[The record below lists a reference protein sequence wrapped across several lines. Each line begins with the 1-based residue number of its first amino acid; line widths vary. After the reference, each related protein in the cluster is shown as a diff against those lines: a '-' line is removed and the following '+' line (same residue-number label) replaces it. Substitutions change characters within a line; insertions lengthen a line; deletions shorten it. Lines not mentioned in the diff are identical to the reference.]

1 MMNRM
6 ILLVFIFSALM
17 GSCLASISDIKD
29 VITDPIISRRC
40 KSLLK
45 ERRKKIR
52 IRQKLNA
59 MILRNKKLQ
68 QTLRSSQN
76 VARQKLN
83 LNKTQLK
90 NNLRLTAIRVQ
101 SMEENIVRKGC
112 PGVTL

>member
-1 MMNRM
+1 MGKVI
-6 ILLVFIFSALM
+6 ILLFIINICQAALDDVK
-17 GSCLASISDIKD
+17 S

-45 ERRKKIR
+45 ERTKKIR

-59 MILRNKKLQ
+59 MILRNEKLQ
-68 QTLRSSQN
+68 KSLEPKQK
-76 VARQKLN
+76 VAQQKLE

-101 SMEENIVRKGC
+101 SMEENIIRKGC
-112 PGVTL
+112 PGIRL

>member
-1 MMNRM
+1 MNKCILV
-6 ILLVFIFSALM
+6 ILLFSL
-17 GSCLASISDIKD
+17 SITECYAAMSDVKD

-59 MILRNKKLQ
+59 MILRNQKLQ
-68 QTLRSSQN
+68 QTLRKSQN
-76 VARQKLN
+76 IARQKLN

-101 SMEENIVRKGC
+101 SMEENIIRKGC